1 VSCVERRPNR
11 SIGAGGIKGRVRLR
25 ANFLMIK
32 ISMRLAARERFLDL
46 VRGHG
51 DVHAGALL
59 LEQHEDA

>member
-1 VSCVERRPNR
+1 
-11 SIGAGGIKGRVRLR
+11 
-25 ANFLMIK
+25 MIK
-32 ISMRLAARERFLDL
+32 ISMRLAARKRFLDF